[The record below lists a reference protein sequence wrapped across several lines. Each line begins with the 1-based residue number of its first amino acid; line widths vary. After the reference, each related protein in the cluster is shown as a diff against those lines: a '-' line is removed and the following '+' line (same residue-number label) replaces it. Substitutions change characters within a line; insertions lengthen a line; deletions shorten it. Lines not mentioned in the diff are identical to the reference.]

1 MNKTPNN
8 KIYTSW
14 MVEEIL
20 MYVNLCPTEKL
31 LQIYNDMFGHEI
43 TIDRIEKE
51 KSLPA
56 HMAGEWRWLVF
67 RTRRFFQ

>member
-14 MVEEIL
+14 MVEEIM

-31 LQIYNDMFGHEI
+31 LTIYNDMFGHEI
-43 TIDRIEKE
+43 TVDQLEKE
-51 KSLPA
+51 K
-56 HMAGEWRWLVF
+56 V
-67 RTRRFFQ
+67 